1 MVATNSAARHMQW
14 QPRTLGQ
21 LGVLSM
27 ERHLAPPTVGYEVQ
41 AIRQWCTDYLPF
53 DVLEEA
59 VQEDQCV
66 PPVPNTTLMHSRTTH
81 SDTVAC
87 WLAGPCSDYRVKCQ
101 NRGQPFM
108 GSCCC
113 TLGTGSRALLA
124 TATGALLNTVA
135 LRDLAAVTAHA
146 GDPTGAPRS
155 PKPLATLCV
164 GTPIQ
169 QLASP
174 RSYGHHGRAST
185 ALSRVQGGSPV
196 ALLAVRTIAHVT
208 VLAVHDA
215 PGQASPLLDTLA
227 CIQFTACRPVHVAIN
242 PHLGCGIEVAILTDT
257 GQVQVWE
264 PQRGLRVAAK
274 AGDAASHDACRGQCV
289 WGAHPRVVY
298 VARAQYLSAVD
309 LRAAAATS
317 TMRHVYTAPD
327 ACGALCTLAANARCV
342 VCG

>member
-1 MVATNSAARHMQW
+1 
-14 QPRTLGQ
+14 
-21 LGVLSM
+21 
-27 ERHLAPPTVGYEVQ
+27 
-41 AIRQWCTDYLPF
+41 
-53 DVLEEA
+53 
-59 VQEDQCV
+59 
-66 PPVPNTTLMHSRTTH
+66 
-81 SDTVAC
+81 
-87 WLAGPCSDYRVKCQ
+87 
-101 NRGQPFM
+101 M